1 MTTPLMRE
9 SLRFALV
16 LCIALAATVWE
27 KRLSEAGASPESQAR
42 AAWQA
47 PR

>member
-1 MTTPLMRE
+1 MTALMRE

-27 KRLSEAGASPESQAR
+27 KRLSERGAGADAQA
-42 AAWQA
+42 QA
-47 PR
+47 IWETAR